1 MPNNKIVD
9 SEALGVYTQALAS
22 KINGKLSNI
31 YIIHGSAIYAD
42 ADYIVSPTKVDPS
55 IDSVGIWQQINGVW
69 TKITDV
75 RAGWVFNISNEFTT
89 DNNFLE
95 SAGVKPAAGTDLV
108 VVNIG
113 TEANPVYKYDLL
125 ATGIS
130 FDPAVIAT
138 KQDKVLSQEPEV
150 TVPDLTYANA
160 AARTADTTSNVSDG
174 MIAFQEDTEEYYY
187 AEVNST
193 TITWHDIGNTKTVE
207 GAIILISSILP
218 AKPISVAEIQA
229 MFA

>member
-1 MPNNKIVD
+1 MPNKIVD
-9 SEALGVYTQALAS
+9 SAALDAYTQALAT
-22 KINGKLSNI
+22 KVNGKLSNI

-55 IDSVGIWQQINGVW
+55 IDSVGIWQQINGAW
-69 TKITDV
+69 AKITDV
-75 RAGWVFNISNEFTT
+75 HAGWVFNISNEFTT

-95 SAGVKPAAGTDLV
+95 GAGVKPAAGTDLV
-108 VVNIG
+108 VINTG
-113 TEANPVYKYDLL
+113 TEELPVYKYDLL

-138 KQDKVLSQEPEV
+138 KQDKELSVEPEV
-150 TVPDLTYANA
+150 TVPDLTYADS
-160 AARTADTTSNVSDG
+160 AARLADTTTNVSDG
-174 MIAFQEDTEEYYY
+174 MIALQEDTEEYYY
-187 AEVNST
+187 AEVNNT

-207 GAIILISSILP
+207 GAIVLISSIMP

>member
-1 MPNNKIVD
+1 MPNKIVD
-9 SEALGVYTQALAS
+9 SAALDAYTQALATKVNS
-22 KINGKLSNI
+22 KLSNI

-55 IDSVGIWQQINGVW
+55 IDSVGIWQQINGTW
-69 TKITDV
+69 TKIIDV

-95 SAGVKPAAGTDLV
+95 GAGVKPAAGTDLV
-108 VVNIG
+108 VINTG
-113 TEANPVYKYDLL
+113 TEEAPVYKYDLL

-138 KQDKVLSQEPEV
+138 KQDKELSVEPEV
-150 TVPDLTYANA
+150 TVPDLTYADS
-160 AARTADTTSNVSDG
+160 AARLADTTTNVSDG

-187 AEVNST
+187 AEVNNT

-207 GAIILISSILP
+207 GAIVLISSIMP